1 MLNVI
6 MLSVHIMTSIVIIS
20 VVMLSVFMPSLVF
33 YILGMLSVNVLCVVM
48 LSVLIIPSV
57 VEAIYAFASCGI
69 LPVEHLPHHLKVVV
83 SSPAP
88 ATGISSENIAK
99 KKFNNIL
106 VGLWHKINK
115 LLEQWAISRI
125 LVSI

>member
-1 MLNVI
+1 MLKF
-6 MLSVHIMTSIVIIS
+6 
-20 VVMLSVFMPSLVF
+20 VMLSVVMFSAVVF
-33 YILGMLSVNVLCVVM
+33 INVLACSGKMV
-48 LSVLIIPSV
+48 
-57 VEAIYAFASCGI
+57 
-69 LPVEHLPHHLKVVV
+69 VEHLPHHPKVEV

-88 ATGISSENIAK
+88 ATGTGSENIAK

-115 LLEQWAISRI
+115 LFEQWDISRI